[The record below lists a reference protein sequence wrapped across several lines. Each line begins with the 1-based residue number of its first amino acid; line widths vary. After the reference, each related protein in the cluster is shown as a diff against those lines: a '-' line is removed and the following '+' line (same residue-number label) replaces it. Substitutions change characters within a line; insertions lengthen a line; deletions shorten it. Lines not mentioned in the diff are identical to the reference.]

1 MDEDIFSNTIDVEGI
16 YIEKGREQARL
27 ELEGKLVDTGAYDT
41 GLQHGKLVGEEF
53 GFYVGVI
60 SQFEKVLQASC
71 TNVEKVDST
80 LCGAMW
86 SMQRRSR
93 ILSNIETLKTTISK
107 FCSTPPSSKNF
118 DKHATNIRFLYKK
131 ICAMILIKDKS
142 FLVFGENSA
151 KDGSNG
157 GNSQRN
163 SGAQSLE
170 F

>member
-1 MDEDIFSNTIDVEGI
+1 MDEDIFSNTLNVERI
-16 YIEKGREQARL
+16 PTEKGREQARL

-80 LCGAMW
+80 LCGPMW

-93 ILSNIETLKTTISK
+93 ILSNIETL
-107 FCSTPPSSKNF
+107 
-118 DKHATNIRFLYKK
+118 
-131 ICAMILIKDKS
+131 
-142 FLVFGENSA
+142 
-151 KDGSNG
+151 
-157 GNSQRN
+157 
-163 SGAQSLE
+163 
-170 F
+170 

>member
-107 FCSTPPSSKNF
+107 
-118 DKHATNIRFLYKK
+118 
-131 ICAMILIKDKS
+131 IL
-142 FLVFGENSA
+142 FNTTL
-151 KDGSNG
+151 
-157 GNSQRN
+157 Q
-163 SGAQSLE
+163 
-170 F
+170 